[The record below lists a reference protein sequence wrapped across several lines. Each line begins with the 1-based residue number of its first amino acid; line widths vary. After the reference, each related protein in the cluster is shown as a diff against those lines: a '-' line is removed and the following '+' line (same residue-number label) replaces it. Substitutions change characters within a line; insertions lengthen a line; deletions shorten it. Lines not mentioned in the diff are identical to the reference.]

1 MSPPNDPPDSTA
13 TFVRGASRSRPLEVV
28 VRVMGA
34 SATPPLYRLKSG
46 TCVIGSAP
54 PCDVIVADATVSRMH
69 AELHLVPEG
78 VAVRDLGSRNGT
90 YYLGQRVEKIV
101 LAPGARVELGAATV
115 SIEPDTQALG
125 EEAAFQ
131 GDEYRGAVGKS
142 APMRKL
148 FAMLTRLEGSLVT
161 ALLEGESGV
170 GKEVI
175 ANALH
180 AGSQVA
186 SGPLVAVNCGAIPRE
201 LVASE
206 LFGHRKGAF
215 TGALE
220 ARTGAFD
227 EADGGTL
234 FLDEIGELP
243 LDLQPA
249 LLRVLETGE
258 VRAVGADRPH
268 TVRVR
273 VVAATNRDLA
283 EQVEV
288 GRFRED
294 LFYRLAVVRLRIPP
308 LRERVEDIEPLA
320 LRFAAAAGLKELP
333 APIVEALKTRTYPGN
348 ARELRNA
355 VQAYAALGVLP
366 EPSRKPGATLE
377 LALGELV
384 DTSKHYAD
392 LKEDLTDRFTRLYLQ
407 ALLART
413 GGNQSAAARLAGL
426 DRTHLGRLV
435 AKYGPF
441 GHGGKS

>member
-1 MSPPNDPPDSTA
+1 MPPEPPDSTA
-13 TFVRGASRSRPLEVV
+13 TFVRGSSRTKPLEIL
-28 VRVMGA
+28 VRVVGA
-34 SATPPLYRLKSG
+34 QGTPPLFRLRSG

-54 PCDVIVADATVSRMH
+54 PCDIVIADSTVSRMH
-69 AELHLVPEG
+69 AELNLVPEG

-101 LAPGARVELGAATV
+101 LAPGARIEVGAATL

-125 EEAAFQ
+125 EDLAFDR
-131 GDEYRGAVGKS
+131 DEYRGAVGRS
-142 APMRKL
+142 AAMRRL

-161 ALLEGESGV
+161 VLLDGESGV

-175 ANALH
+175 ARALH
-180 AGSQVA
+180 EGSQVA
-186 SGPLVAVNCGAIPRE
+186 AGPLVTVNCGAIPRE

-206 LFGHRKGAF
+206 LFGHKKGAF
-215 TGALE
+215 TGAVE

-243 LDLQPA
+243 IDLQPA

-283 EQVEV
+283 EEV
-288 GRFRED
+288 NAGRFRED
-294 LFYRLAVVRLRIPP
+294 LFYRLAVVRLSIPP
-308 LRERVEDIEPLA
+308 LRERIEDIEPLA
-320 LRFAAAAGLKELP
+320 SRFAAAAGLAGLP
-333 APIVEALKTRTYPGN
+333 GPIVEALKARSYPGN

-366 EPSRKPGATLE
+366 QAARKPGATLD
-377 LALGELV
+377 LALSELV
-384 DTSKHYAD
+384 DTSRPYAD
-392 LKEDLTDRFTRLYLQ
+392 LKEDLTDRFTKLYIA

-441 GHGGKS
+441 GGGKT

>member
-1 MSPPNDPPDSTA
+1 MSSDTPDSTA
-13 TFVRGASRSRPLEVV
+13 TFVRGASRTRPLEILIRVV
-28 VRVMGA
+28 GA
-34 SATPPLYRLKSG
+34 TATPPLFRLKTG
-46 TCVIGSAP
+46 TCVIGSAA
-54 PCDVIVADATVSRMH
+54 PCDIIVSDSTVSRMH

-101 LAPGARVELGAATV
+101 LSPGARVEIGAATL
-115 SIEPDTQALG
+115 SIEPDAQALG
-125 EEAAFQ
+125 EDVGFQ
-131 GDEYRGAVGKS
+131 GEEYRGAVGQS

-148 FAMLTRLEGSLVT
+148 FGVLTRLEGSLVT

-170 GKEVI
+170 GKEVV

-186 SGPLVAVNCGAIPRE
+186 SWPMVTVNCGAIPRE

-206 LFGHRKGAF
+206 LFGHKKGAF
-215 TGALE
+215 TGAVE
-220 ARTGAFD
+220 ARAGAFD

-273 VVAATNRDLA
+273 VIAATNRDLA
-283 EQVEV
+283 EEV
-288 GRFRED
+288 AAGRFRED
-294 LFYRLAVVRLRIPP
+294 LYYRLAVVRLRIPP

-320 LRFAAAAGLKELP
+320 RRFAAAAGLKDVP
-333 APIVEALKTRTYPGN
+333 APVVEALKSRSYPGN
-348 ARELRNA
+348 LRELRNA

-366 EPSRKPGATLE
+366 EPARRPGATLD

-384 DTSKHYAD
+384 DTSKPYAD
-392 LKEDLTDRFTRLYLQ
+392 LKEDLTDRFTRLYLA

-441 GHGGKS
+441 GPGGKS